1 MFIARVPIQVRTLL
15 SRTYYLRFR
24 ANCFIIYFNPG
35 FHEAVGDVFALS
47 ASTPK
52 HLEKLGLLKDYVY
65 DEEAKINELYQ
76 NALLKIVFL
85 PFAFSLDQ
93 YRWALFRG
101 EVEPDEYNCRFW
113 QMREEA
119 SGISP
124 PIQRFKEDFDPPAKY
139 HISADVEYL
148 RFVLCIEI
156 DRSA

>member
-1 MFIARVPIQVRTLL
+1 MDDLQTVFHEMGHVYYFLL
-15 SRTYYLRFR
+15 YKDLPSVYREG
-24 ANCFIIYFNPG
+24 ANPG

-52 HLEKLGLLKDYVY
+52 HLEKLNLLKNYVH

-76 NALLKIVFL
+76 NALQKIAFL

-101 EVEPDEYNCRFW
+101 DIEPDEYNCRFW
-113 QMREEA
+113 EMREEA
-119 SGISP
+119 SGITP
-124 PIQRFKEDFDPPAKY
+124 PIQRYKEDFDPAAKY

-148 RFVLCIEI
+148 RFVLYIEI
-156 DRSA
+156 D

>member
-1 MFIARVPIQVRTLL
+1 M
-15 SRTYYLRFR
+15 
-24 ANCFIIYFNPG
+24 
-35 FHEAVGDVFALS
+35 FALS

-52 HLEKLGLLKDYVY
+52 HLEKLGLLKDYVH

-76 NALLKIVFL
+76 NALQKIVFL

-101 EVEPDEYNCRFW
+101 DVEPDEYNCRFW

-148 RFVLCIEI
+148 RFVFCVEI
-156 DRSA
+156 DRSV